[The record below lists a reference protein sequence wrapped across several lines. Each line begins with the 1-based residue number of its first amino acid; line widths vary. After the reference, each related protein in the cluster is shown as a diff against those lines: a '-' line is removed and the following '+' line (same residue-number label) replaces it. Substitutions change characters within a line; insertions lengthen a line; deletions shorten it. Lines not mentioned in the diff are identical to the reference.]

1 MRRNVFLIASVIVS
15 GVFLWLAL
23 RDVPLQDV
31 FDTIRQANLLWL
43 LAALV
48 MIALGLWTRAL
59 RWRGLVDFRISRVQA
74 FHLLN
79 ITMLLNQIPLRVGEV
94 ARSLLATRSGVP
106 VMTAAT
112 SIVVERLLDTLLV
125 VVLLAAAL
133 TQLPD
138 APASATQAAALFGV
152 ATVVAFIVLI
162 FFARFP
168 SIPHA
173 VLAFVERLLPFIK
186 RLGLGRLLDHVL
198 DGLRPLTNWR
208 GALHAVFWTLVSWGF
223 STVTFVCYML
233 ALNVQENI
241 LLMAVLS
248 MTLAS
253 FSIAIPVSVAAIGPY
268 QGAVRVA
275 GDAVGMLPTL
285 STALGFLIHGVNILG
300 YAILGVISLIV
311 TGVSL
316 GDVMRQAQTPPT
328 AAADAPTPALGSD
341 SIGVK

>member
-1 MRRNVFLIASVIVS
+1 MRRTIVLIASVIVS

-23 RDVPLQDV
+23 RDVPLSDV
-31 FDTIRQANLLWL
+31 LDTIRQANVLWL
-43 LAALV
+43 LVALA
-48 MIALGLWTRAL
+48 MLALGQWARAL
-59 RWRGLVDFRISRVQA
+59 RWRGLVEFRIPRVQA
-74 FHLLN
+74 FYLLN
-79 ITMLLNQIPLRVGEV
+79 ITMLLNQMPLRAGEV

-112 SIVVERLLDTLLV
+112 SIVVERMLDTLLV
-125 VVLLAAAL
+125 VLLLAAAL

-138 APASATQAAALFGV
+138 APASATQAATLFGA
-152 ATVVAFIVLI
+152 ATAAAFVVLI

-168 SIPHA
+168 SVPRA
-173 VLAFVERLLPFIK
+173 ALAFAERLLPFLR
-186 RLGLGRLLDHVL
+186 RLRLGRLLDHVL

-208 GALHAVFWTLVSWGF
+208 SALHAVFWTLVSWGF
-223 STVTFVCYML
+223 SSMTFVCYML
-233 ALNVQENI
+233 ALNVQENL
-241 LLMAVLS
+241 LLMVVLS

-268 QGAVRVA
+268 EGAVRVA
-275 GDAVGMLPTL
+275 GDAVAMAPTL

-316 GDVMRQAQTPPT
+316 GDMLREAQAPAAEAGE
-328 AAADAPTPALGSD
+328 AAASTLGGE
-341 SIGVK
+341 SIGAK

>member
-1 MRRNVFLIASVIVS
+1 MRRVVFLVASVIVS

-31 FDTIRQANLLWL
+31 IETIRTANVWWL
-43 LAALV
+43 LVALV
-48 MIALGLWTRAL
+48 LIVLGLWTRAL
-59 RWRGLVDFRISRVQA
+59 RWRGLVGFRIARVQA

-79 ITMLLNQIPLRVGEV
+79 ITMLLNLIPLRAGEV

-138 APASATQAAALFGV
+138 APASVTQLAAAFGA
-152 ATVVAFIVLI
+152 ATVAAFIVLI

-168 SIPHA
+168 GIPHA

-186 RLGLGRLLDHVL
+186 RLQLARLLDHVL
-198 DGLRPLTNWR
+198 DGLQPLTRWR
-208 GALHAVFWTLVSWGF
+208 SAAHAVFWTIVSWGF
-223 STVTFVCYML
+223 STGTFICYMF
-233 ALNVQENI
+233 ALDVRENV
-241 LLMAVLS
+241 LLMAILS
-248 MTLAS
+248 MTLAA

-275 GDAVGMLPTL
+275 GEAVRMAPTL
-285 STALGFLIHGVNILG
+285 SAALGFLIHGVNIFG
-300 YAILGVISLIV
+300 YALMGGISLVV

-316 GDVMRQAQTPPT
+316 GDVMRQAQSST
-328 AAADAPTPALGSD
+328 AEPAPEPEAVGAQ
-341 SIGVK
+341 

>member
-1 MRRNVFLIASVIVS
+1 MRRNIFLIASIVVS
-15 GVFLWLAL
+15 AGFLWLAL
-23 RDVPLQDV
+23 RDVPLEDV
-31 FDTIRQANLLWL
+31 LNTIRQANVLWL
-43 LAALV
+43 LAGLAL
-48 MIALGLWTRAL
+48 IAAGLWARAL
-59 RWRGLVDFRISRVQA
+59 RWRGLVGFRIARVQA

-79 ITMLLNQIPLRVGEV
+79 ITMLLNQMPLRAGEV

-138 APASATQAAALFGV
+138 APTSATQAAAFFGA
-152 ATVVAFIVLI
+152 ATVAAFIVLV

-168 SIPHA
+168 SVPRA
-173 VLAFVERLLPFIK
+173 VLAFAERLLPPLR
-186 RLGLGRLLDHVL
+186 RLRLGRLLDHVL

-208 GALHAVFWTLVSWGF
+208 GALHAVFWTLASWGF
-223 STVTFVCYML
+223 STATFVCYML

-248 MTLAS
+248 MTLAA

-268 QGAVRVA
+268 EGAVRVA
-275 GDAVGMLPTL
+275 GDAVRMAPTL

-300 YAILGVISLIV
+300 YAVLGVISLIV

-316 GDVMRQAQTPPT
+316 SDVLRQTQTPPAETADT
-328 AAADAPTPALGSD
+328 AAPALGGESMR
-341 SIGVK
+341 VK